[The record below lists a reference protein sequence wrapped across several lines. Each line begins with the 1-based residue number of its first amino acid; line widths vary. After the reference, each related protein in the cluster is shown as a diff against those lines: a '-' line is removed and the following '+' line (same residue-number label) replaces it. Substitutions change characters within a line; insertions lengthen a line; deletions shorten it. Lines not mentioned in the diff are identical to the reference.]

1 MNVIRMIGTKHKKLL
16 MLYGVIICLLIIGT
30 VQSSYFLTTE
40 NLTNILNQAIP
51 LAMVALGQTVV
62 LLAGGIDLS
71 VGAMVSISTVLAAT
85 MVNFS
90 TGSAVLYLLTILTIA
105 VLLGLLNGLVVT
117 KLRIHPMIATIC
129 TGLIG
134 SGIALLIMSSP
145 GGYVPYSSVK
155 FLAASFGAFRLPMLY
170 FILISLGLYFYLR
183 HIRSGRYIYAV
194 GGNPKSAE
202 AAGINVGR
210 ITILAYILGSLLAA
224 LGGIFLVCRIYS
236 GDPTIGNPFTL
247 DSVIVVLIGGTS
259 FLGGIGGIGGTIAGA
274 LLLALVA
281 NLLNLLH
288 IQPFYHYII
297 RGLLFVGA
305 VMTYNIQW
313 RRK

>member
-1 MNVIRMIGTKHKKLL
+1 VNVIRKIVGKHRTLL
-16 MLYGVIICLLIIGT
+16 ILYGVIALLLIAGT
-30 VQSSYFLTTE
+30 TQSSYFLTTE

-51 LAMVALGQTVV
+51 LALVALGQTVV

-71 VGAMVSISTVLAAT
+71 VGAVVSISTVLGAT
-85 MVNFS
+85 MVGFS
-90 TGSAVLYLLTILTIA
+90 AGSAVLYFVTMLTIA
-105 VLLGLLNGLVVT
+105 VLFGLFNGLVVT
-117 KLRIHPMIATIC
+117 KLRLHPMIGTIC

-145 GGYVPYSSVK
+145 GGYIPYTSVK
-155 FLAASFGAFRLPMLY
+155 WLAANFGAFRLPMLY

-183 HIRSGRYIYAV
+183 HTRSGRYIYAV

-202 AAGINVGR
+202 AAGINVDR
-210 ITILAYILGSLLAA
+210 ITTLAYILGSLLAA
-224 LGGIFLVCRIYS
+224 LGGIFLVCRVYS

-259 FLGGIGGIGGTIAGA
+259 FLGGVGGIGGTIAGA
-274 LLLALVA
+274 LLLTLVG

-288 IQPFYHYII
+288 IQPFYHYIL

-305 VMTYNIQW
+305 VMAYNIQW